1 MHACSGLISGFL
13 GESKMT
19 SNNLNPQTPFGKT
32 DNPHLEL
39 NGKTLLAIFGTT
51 PVFYGNL
58 S

>member
-1 MHACSGLISGFL
+1 
-13 GESKMT
+13 MT